1 MAGGHR
7 AVCGEITVGD
17 KCFMMSVGVRQKC
30 SSRAAVFIVFS
41 QLCCQ
46 AEQYNSSYKPAHSP
60 VPAGLGTLVTGDD

>member
-1 MAGGHR
+1 MFHD
-7 AVCGEITVGD
+7 VCGCKTEG
-17 KCFMMSVGVRQKC
+17 S
-30 SSRAAVFIVFS
+30 AVVIVFS